1 MTTPIALLR
10 EAYAGWQRHHTAN
23 LAAALAFY
31 WAFSLAPLLVI
42 AIAAA
47 GFVLGPKA
55 ATQDVLGPVRDF
67 LGTSGARFVTSL
79 IANVNRPAPNIA
91 AAAIGTIALIFGASG
106 AFMQLHAALNIIFE
120 AKRRP
125 SGFAYMVRVRF
136 FAFLMVTL
144 IGALLLAS
152 QIANATLATAASLA
166 HQPASVGTRVLIF
179 AASFVTISILFA
191 SLFKFIPEASIAWRE
206 ALIGGMFTSALF
218 LLGQWLLSL
227 YVRYAAFHAVRGAA
241 AAGLIVM
248 SWLYYLALMVFFGA
262 ELTRAYAF
270 GRNRSE
276 QVRSAEGIGGR

>member
-1 MTTPIALLR
+1 MAAPIALLR
-10 EAYAGWQRHHTAN
+10 EAYAGWQRHNTAH

-47 GFVLGPKA
+47 GLVLGPKV
-55 ATQDVLGPVRDF
+55 ATEDVLGPVRDL

-79 IANVNRPAPNIA
+79 IGNVNRPAPNIV
-91 AAAIGTIALIFGASG
+91 AAAIGAIALIFGASG
-106 AFMQLHAALNIIFE
+106 AFIQLHAALNIIFD

-136 FAFLMVTL
+136 FSFLMVTL

-152 QIANATLATAASLA
+152 QIFDATLAAAATQA
-166 HQPASVGTRVLIF
+166 HQPAWGFTRGVIF
-179 AASFVTISILFA
+179 TASCVVITILFA
-191 SLFKFIPEASIAWRE
+191 ALFKLIPEVIIAWRD
-206 ALIGGMFTSALF
+206 ALVGGMFTAALF
-218 LLGQWLLSL
+218 LLGQWLLSM
-227 YVRYAAFHAVRGAA
+227 YVRYAALHAVRGAA

-248 SWLYYLALMVFFGA
+248 TWLYYLALVVFFGA

-270 GRNRSE
+270 GRE
-276 QVRSAEGIGGR
+276 QARTNQGHQG